1 MKPITKVLE
10 RLSKVKHRKADQWM
24 ACCPAHDDRDPSLS
38 IKEAHDG
45 KVLLH
50 CWSGCTADDIVAA
63 IGLELSDLFEPSD
76 YTPKRSGPSREA
88 VAAEVRILENALRLL
103 ARGERLPQGEAAR
116 VAKACL
122 RLGVSHDA

>member
-1 MKPITKVLE
+1 MKKKRPSVSDPSALVGLHFITTHLPHAGRCWLPTAGGYPMKPITKVLE
-10 RLSKVKHRKADQWM
+10 RLSKVKQRKPDQWM

-63 IGLELSDLFEPSD
+63 IGLELSDLFEESD
-76 YTPKRSGPSREA
+76 YTPKAPRAKP
-88 VAAEVRILENALRLL
+88 
-103 ARGERLPQGEAAR
+103 RGCRR
-116 VAKACL
+116 
-122 RLGVSHDA
+122 

>member
-1 MKPITKVLE
+1 M
-10 RLSKVKHRKADQWM
+10 
-24 ACCPAHDDRDPSLS
+24 
-38 IKEAHDG
+38 
-45 KVLLH
+45 
-50 CWSGCTADDIVAA
+50 TADDIVAA
-63 IGLELSDLFEPSD
+63 IGLELSDLFEESD

-88 VAAEVRILENALRLL
+88 VAAEVRILEDALRLL

>member
-10 RLSKVKHRKADQWM
+10 RLSKVKQRKPDQWM

-63 IGLELSDLFEPSD
+63 IGLELSDLFEESD
-76 YTPKRSGPSREA
+76 YTPNDPG
-88 VAAEVRILENALRLL
+88 
-103 ARGERLPQGEAAR
+103 QAAR
-116 VAKACL
+116 LSPLRFAFWRMHCAYWHEGSDCPKGRLHESPRPACDW
-122 RLGVSHDA
+122 G

>member
-10 RLSKVKHRKADQWM
+10 RLSKVKQRKPGQWM

-76 YTPKRSGPSREA
+76 YRPKRPGPSREA
-88 VAAEVRILENALRLL
+88 VAVEVRILEDALRLM
-103 ARGERLPQGEAAR
+103 ARGESLPQGGAGR
-116 VAKACL
+116 VAKACI
-122 RLGVSHDA
+122 RLGVGNDN

>member
-1 MKPITKVLE
+1 MKPITKILE
-10 RLSKVKHRKADQWM
+10 RLSKVKQRKPDQWM

-50 CWSGCTADDIVAA
+50 CWSGCTADEIVAA

-76 YTPKRSGPSREA
+76 FKPMRPGPSREA
-88 VAAEVRILENALRLL
+88 LAAEVRVLEEAVRLL
-103 ARGERLPQGEAAR
+103 ARGEHLPPLEAAR
-116 VAKACL
+116 LAKACI

>member
-10 RLSKVKHRKADQWM
+10 RLSKVKQRKPDQWM

-38 IKEAHDG
+38 IKEAPDG

-50 CWSGCTADDIVAA
+50 CWSGCTADEIVGA

-76 YTPKRSGPSREA
+76 YTPKRPGPSREA
-88 VAAEVRILENALRLL
+88 VAAEVRILEDALRQL
-103 ARGERLPQGEAAR
+103 ARGEHLPHDGAAR

-122 RLGVSHDA
+122 RLGVSYDN